1 MPDDLIKKSIRIS
14 AELDEYVG
22 SQKGRT
28 WTDKLC
34 RILEEYRSGA
44 ETRAED
50 LAYYEQ
56 RMAAN
61 RKKIQEQDD
70 QIYTVAR
77 ALDHLHRALD
87 DLNSLPFT

>member
-14 AELDEYVG
+14 VDLDEYVG

-34 RILEEYRSGA
+34 RILEDYRSGD
-44 ETRAED
+44 ETRAEE
-50 LAYYEQ
+50 LAYYEK

-61 RKKIQEQDD
+61 RKKIQEQDS
-70 QIYTVAR
+70 QIY
-77 ALDHLHRALD
+77 
-87 DLNSLPFT
+87 PFGETMPE